1 MKKTLAQETILLK
14 ELQMSGSVSLTDTM
28 EKLGISSATARR
40 LFCRM
45 EEKGYGIRSYG
56 KISLP
61 DSTYSF
67 YSYEAS
73 EELYV
78 KEKKAIAKEAASYIS
93 DGDTLFLD
101 SGTTVCLFS
110 MALADALRQ
119 KTLKNVNVFTNSYMI
134 INILNGLT
142 TVNLIGGTFRPNRKD
157 FCGYIAERTIKDCH
171 FDKCILGTDG
181 YYKSIGFSTTDFESA
196 RICEAAIENSDKTI
210 ILMDSHKFGK
220 AALVGYS
227 KGDNVSLVISDGKL
241 KKDAQNEFISAG
253 INIHVVNKFD

>member
-1 MKKTLAQETILLK
+1 MKKTIAQETVLLK
-14 ELQMSGSVSLTDTM
+14 EMQLSGSVNLQEAMS
-28 EKLGISSATARR
+28 KLNISAATARR
-40 LFCRM
+40 LFTRM
-45 EEKGYGIRSYG
+45 EEKGYGIRSHG
-56 KISLP
+56 RISLP

-78 KEKKAIAKEAASYIS
+78 KEKKEIAKEAVSFIS

-110 MALADALRQ
+110 MALAEALRQ
-119 KTLKNVNVFTNSYMI
+119 KTLKNINVFTNSYMI

-157 FCGYIAERTIKDCH
+157 FCGYMAEKAIKDCH

-181 YYKSIGFSTTDFESA
+181 YHRRIGFSTTDFESA
-196 RICEAAIENSDKTI
+196 KICETAIGNSDKAI
-210 ILMDSHKFGK
+210 ILMDSHKYGK
-220 AALVGYS
+220 ATLVGFCKAES
-227 KGDNVSLVISDGKL
+227 VSLLVSDGKL
-241 KKDAQNEFISAG
+241 SKDAQSEFLAEG
-253 INIHVVNKFD
+253 INVRIAHK

>member
-1 MKKTLAQETILLK
+1 MKKTIAQETVLLK

-40 LFCRM
+40 LFARM

-67 YSYEAS
+67 YNYEAS
-73 EELYV
+73 EELFV
-78 KEKKAIAKEAASYIS
+78 KEKKAIAKEAVSYIA

-110 MALADALRQ
+110 MALAEFLRQ
-119 KTLKNVNVFTNSYMI
+119 KTLKNINVFTNSYMI

-157 FCGYIAERTIKDCH
+157 FCGYIAEKTIKDCH

-181 YYKSIGFSTTDFESA
+181 YHKSIGFSTTDFESA
-196 RICEAAIENSDKTI
+196 KICEAAIENSDKTI
-210 ILMDSHKFGK
+210 ILMDSHKYGK
-220 AALVGYS
+220 AALVGFS
-227 KGDNVSLVISDGKL
+227 KGDNVSLVISDKKL
-241 KKDAQNEFISAG
+241 KSSSRDELFAAG
-253 INIHVVNKFD
+253 INVQIEKN

>member
-1 MKKTLAQETILLK
+1 MKKTIAQETVLLK
-14 ELQMSGSVSLTDTM
+14 ELQMSGSVSLQSAMD
-28 EKLGISSATARR
+28 KLEISAATARR
-40 LFCRM
+40 LFTRM
-45 EEKGYGIRSYG
+45 EEKGYGIRSHG

-78 KEKKAIAKEAASYIS
+78 KEKKEIAKDALSLIKS
-93 DGDTLFLD
+93 GDTLFLD

-119 KTLKNVNVFTNSYMI
+119 KVLKNVNVFTNSYMI
-134 INILNGLT
+134 INILNGCT
-142 TVNLIGGTFRPNRKD
+142 TVNLIGGIVRPNRKD
-157 FCGYIAERTIKDCH
+157 FCGYMAEKAIKECH

-181 YYKSIGFSTTDFESA
+181 YHKSIGFSTTDFESA
-196 RICEAAIENSDKTI
+196 KICEVAMENSDKKI

-220 AALVGYS
+220 AALVGFS
-227 KGDNVSLVISDGKL
+227 SGDNVSVVISDKKL
-241 KKDAQNEFISAG
+241 KKEQREEFLMRG
-253 INIHVVNKFD
+253 INLKIANN